1 VKEILEFRMDTEFE
15 YEKLRKVMPSLA
27 EYVFREKFHVTVLH
41 FNSDDPNLIKF
52 VDTYKRVTGNP
63 LNWTGTIRKYT
74 KRELENAEILRL
86 IIAATFEP
94 AGEEVG
100 TVYDYS
106 KACPKCGAGRI
117 QKSELILDLRKI
129 RRCCGESYDSKYD
142 IAKTISYDEWVVSE
156 RFKRIVEENQIT
168 GCEFLPVRHYS
179 KRAKNLPTVYQL
191 KVTSSV
197 GETAEQTKFGKN
209 PFDLDPEGKFRCPE
223 HNVSGLNI
231 VSELYIKRENWD
243 GSDIAITRNL
253 IGGGAANAYPMP
265 LIIISQKLY
274 RLLKENKMKGFK
286 VEVAHLV

>member
-1 VKEILEFRMDTEFE
+1 LRETIEIRLADSWVLKQLGSDIGKDLGGSVRVIELEREDPKIQYILE
-15 YEKLRKVMPSLA
+15 LINS
-27 EYVFREKFHVTVLH
+27 REKELGKRIYKLFH
-41 FNSDDPNLIKF
+41 
-52 VDTYKRVTGNP
+52 
-63 LNWTGTIRKYT
+63 IRRYYSSK
-74 KRELENAEILRL
+74 ELENAEILRL

-94 AGEEVG
+94 AGMDLGTLYEEIC
-100 TVYDYS
+100 S
-106 KACPKCGAGRI
+106 KCGLRI

-265 LIIISQKLY
+265 LIIISQKFY